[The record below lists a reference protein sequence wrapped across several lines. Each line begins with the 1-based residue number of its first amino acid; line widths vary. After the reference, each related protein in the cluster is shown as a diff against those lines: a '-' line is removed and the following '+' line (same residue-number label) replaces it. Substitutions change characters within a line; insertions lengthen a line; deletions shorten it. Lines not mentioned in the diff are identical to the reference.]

1 MESVSDKPERVQ
13 YTPILGT
20 LTMLLKHECV
30 LGEVLN
36 RPKTNTNM

>member
-13 YTPILGT
+13 YTPILDT
-20 LTMLLKHECV
+20 LTMLLKHEYV
-30 LGEVLN
+30 LSEVLN